1 MPSQT
6 KTAAI
11 ANRQLASTAAAYDS
25 APRDWAR
32 EILGGVDRDRVA
44 ELVRWE
50 DAGATWQVISRTAR
64 GVTIALMR
72 CDGGEEVDRFSSDDP
87 LLLAF
92 VDGR

>member
-1 MPSQT
+1 MASTMPSQT

-25 APRDWAR
+25 TPRDWAR
-32 EILGGVDRDRVA
+32 AILG
-44 ELVRWE
+44 
-50 DAGATWQVISRTAR
+50 S
-64 GVTIALMR
+64 
-72 CDGGEEVDRFSSDDP
+72 DP